1 MTSHFREMIETGIL
15 EKNERKIRITI
26 VTVKTSTKEIAT
38 DNRKLSEIVPSCKD
52 CVATIVT
59 KEFTRTVKGV
69 GTLCPNFQ

>member
-15 EKNERKIRITI
+15 ERNERKIRITI

-38 DNRKLSEIVPSCKD
+38 DNRKVSEIIPSCKD